1 MYAQKGS
8 RISRAFLC
16 LVLGRLCWLALCWF
30 PCHLGLHYFDFVEDR
45 FHLVIKN
52 KCEFILFSSRFAL
65 SLQKKGVRQ
74 LFLCA
79 CGEIGRRARLRIWC
93 LATCRFESYQAHKG
107 REISLPFFISLS
119 VVGLLL
125 KYISTTS
132 LALAFSDTKRAV
144 FFVGNTYKFIA
155 PALSKRHFLM
165 LNLLHKSTFK
175 C

>member
-1 MYAQKGS
+1 MNLFCSQ
-8 RISRAFLC
+8 
-16 LVLGRLCWLALCWF
+16 
-30 PCHLGLHYFDFVEDR
+30 LGLHYFGFAEDR

-107 REISLPFFISLS
+107 REISLPFFSLS

-125 KYISTTS
+125 KYSSTTS

-144 FFVGNTYKFIA
+144 FFVGNAYKFIA